1 MNLRPLLLSALVVP
15 IAAAPFSELAATDE
29 GGGCSFR
36 AGGRGA
42 ARTSAPRCI
51 GSQAKGWSCPP
62 VDEWLLRVLGSLK
75 GVEFKFQRISLGDIN
90 TATTGRFAV
99 SRNGRYL
106 VDASWNGRIIEI
118 ATK

>member
-1 MNLRPLLLSALVVP
+1 M
-15 IAAAPFSELAATDE
+15 
-29 GGGCSFR
+29 
-36 AGGRGA
+36 
-42 ARTSAPRCI
+42 
-51 GSQAKGWSCPP
+51 
-62 VDEWLLRVLGSLK
+62 GSLK
-75 GVEFKFQRISLGDIN
+75 SVEFKFQGISLGDIN